1 MPYPLRLIVNGK
13 EHNLLVESHETLA
26 AILRDHFHL
35 TGTKVSCGEG
45 DCGACTVLVDGKAV
59 NSCIVLALSVQEA
72 SVQTIEGLSQGE
84 KLHPI
89 QEAFL
94 EAGAI
99 QCGFCTPGMVMAAKG
114 LLDQNPFPSEREI
127 REGLSGNICRCTGY
141 EKIIQAVQIAC
152 QKKGL
157 HEE

>member
-1 MPYPLRLIVNGK
+1 MPYPLRLIVNGE
-13 EHNLLVESHETLA
+13 EHKLFVESHETLA
-26 AILRDHFHL
+26 SILRDHLHL

-59 NSCIVLALSVQEA
+59 NSCIVLALSVQGA
-72 SVQTIEGLSQGE
+72 SVETIEGLSQGE
-84 KLHPI
+84 RLHPI

-94 EAGAI
+94 EAGAL

-114 LLDQNPFPSEREI
+114 LLAQNPFPSEREI

-141 EKIIQAVQIAC
+141 EKIIKAVQIAC